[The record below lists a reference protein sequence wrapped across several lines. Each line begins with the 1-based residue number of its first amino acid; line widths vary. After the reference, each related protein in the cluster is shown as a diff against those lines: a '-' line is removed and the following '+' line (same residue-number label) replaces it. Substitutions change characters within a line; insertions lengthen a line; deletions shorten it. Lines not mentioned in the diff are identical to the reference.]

1 MQLPSVLGDG
11 RLWKLQL
18 TNNHRPMQTQENSSI
33 RGMTRR
39 RALLSTVSL
48 LGGLCAMPS
57 WAQDQEAE
65 VKAALRLVRDWQLG
79 HTTYHL
85 KIDTLGQFVRTQGN
99 LYCYPGNGPGG
110 RVWKLDNH
118 IFEPQEA
125 RCVFEQT
132 SADIIAY
139 FPETTD
145 HVLTKMLP
153 NDADLLAPGLLGLP
167 VEDQVM
173 APTKVCTISD
183 VGDLKELRMV
193 FDPRKLK
200 VSPSKADITILLRFD
215 SAGQIRRLEQ
225 KRLGLSQVTTMT
237 YLSFDLNTILQR
249 VPATPNPT
257 QVSNSKTYDQAFQD
271 SILFFRRQKQV

>member
-1 MQLPSVLGDG
+1 
-11 RLWKLQL
+11 
-18 TNNHRPMQTQENSSI
+18 
-33 RGMTRR
+33 
-39 RALLSTVSL
+39 
-48 LGGLCAMPS
+48 
-57 WAQDQEAE
+57 
-65 VKAALRLVRDWQLG
+65 
-79 HTTYHL
+79 
-85 KIDTLGQFVRTQGN
+85 
-99 LYCYPGNGPGG
+99 
-110 RVWKLDNH
+110 
-118 IFEPQEA
+118 
-125 RCVFEQT
+125 
-132 SADIIAY
+132 
-139 FPETTD
+139 
-145 HVLTKMLP
+145 
-153 NDADLLAPGLLGLP
+153 
-167 VEDQVM
+167 M

-237 YLSFDLNTILQR
+237 YLSFDLNTVLQR

>member
-1 MQLPSVLGDG
+1 
-11 RLWKLQL
+11 
-18 TNNHRPMQTQENSSI
+18 MQTQETISTRSI
-33 RGMTRR
+33 TRR
-39 RALLSTVSL
+39 RALFSTATLLS
-48 LGGLCAMPS
+48 GLCTIPT
-57 WAQDQEAE
+57 WAQDQEAQ
-65 VKAALRLVRDWQLG
+65 VKAALRLVRDWQLS

-85 KIDTLGQFVRTQGN
+85 KIETQGQFVRTQGN

-110 RVWKLDNH
+110 RLWKLDNH

-145 HVLTKMLP
+145 HVLTKLLP

-167 VEDQVM
+167 VEDQIM
-173 APTKVCTISD
+173 SPTKVCTISD
-183 VGDLKELRMV
+183 IGDLKELRMV

-200 VSPSKADITILLRFD
+200 VSPSKADITILLRID

-225 KRLGLSQVTTMT
+225 KRLGLSQVSTMT
-237 YLSFDLNTILQR
+237 YMTFDLNTVLQR
-249 VPATPNPT
+249 IPATPNPS